1 MCVNGTAVA
10 YNLRWFINK
19 VVKIKDERTREE
31 ITINIYWISI
41 VFVLKVEESHEQYR
55 ILRNYEYVLLNN
67 TFRHYKLL
75 LDFHKLKC
83 FFS

>member
-1 MCVNGTAVA
+1 MYVNGTAVA

-19 VVKIKDERTREE
+19 VVKMKDERTSEE
-31 ITINIYWISI
+31 MTINIYWISI

-67 TFRHYKLL
+67 TLRQYIVIR
-75 LDFHKLKC
+75 
-83 FFS
+83 FS

>member
-1 MCVNGTAVA
+1 MCVNGTPVA
-10 YNLRWFINK
+10 YYLRWFINK
-19 VVKIKDERTREE
+19 VVKIKYERTSEE

-67 TFRHYKLL
+67 T
-75 LDFHKLKC
+75 
-83 FFS
+83 